1 MKFFTHF
8 RIENTQMQRYLS
20 LINAHFVG
28 VLNENWYKKL
38 IKRITETQPK
48 PMGRWN
54 VENCDKKLNQKI
66 DLSNEDHCGPC
77 GQYRIDKLDEPI
89 KNPNKKP

>member
-1 MKFFTHF
+1 MKFL
-8 RIENTQMQRYLS
+8 R
-20 LINAHFVG
+20 
-28 VLNENWYKKL
+28 KL
-38 IKRITETQPK
+38 IRRFTETQPK

-54 VENCDKKLNQKI
+54 VETCNTKLNQKI

-89 KNPNKKP
+89 KPQIKSDKNIEKKSH

>member
-1 MKFFTHF
+1 MQKANKKNMQKANKKCQKGLRKYAMLYKMKFFK
-8 RIENTQMQRYLS
+8 N
-20 LINAHFVG
+20 
-28 VLNENWYKKL
+28 L

-89 KNPNKKP
+89 KNPNKK